1 MKRRVALLSVS
12 ALAITGLAATTAPST
27 SATPTRVDTTKAVW
41 NPGPEDH
48 YVNSV
53 DAAIDTSA
61 LPDDPAKAAALK
73 AQNERNAATKRKNS
87 DGNPRAAAQLKELE
101 AEAGRTGKS
110 PAEIKAE
117 RSGKPADAT
126 QNAKLLTVLVEFN
139 DQAND
144 DFSGYKRPTSVSDP
158 TCVTEPPGTVKNGPL
173 HNQLPNPALNP
184 NDNNTQWVP
193 NFDQAHYNKML
204 YSKEGITERMRTDLK
219 GPDGKPGISLAGQT
233 MRNMYEEMSAG
244 KYSVSGEATSWI
256 KVPHSEAWYG
266 AGACGNAQQDNSGSP
281 QNPLGAQQLAIDAV
295 DQLAKSQPSFP
306 WADYDKEDPGDA
318 DHDGNTQEPDGVV
331 DHLVLV
337 HAGKDKSAG
346 GGAEGTYAIW
356 AHASTVLFGHQVPG
370 SNIKIANYIVQP
382 EDSGVGVFA
391 HEFGHDLGLP
401 DLYDNFS
408 GGQTD
413 LNFWDLMSAGSHTGP
428 LFQSQPAH
436 MGIWDKYALGWL
448 TPDLVKVG
456 DRPKVATLGQAAK
469 TPKGTSR
476 GIRVNLP
483 NKQVAV
489 GKPHGGNGMW
499 YSGQD
504 QAWSDVRIERN
515 IAVPAGSDVKFWMWN
530 DYVIEQDWDFG
541 FVEVSTD
548 NGATWKQLAVKDE
561 AGALVSTPAD
571 YPDPQ
576 KNLATFR
583 KTSGLTGS
591 SNGWRHDNVDLTPY
605 AGQNIKL
612 RLDLNTDAAFMEKGW
627 FADDF
632 SLTNGGTTVWS
643 DDVEQGDNGWTAIK
657 GTNAITKGEGWGRTN
672 GTFEREQYYLLE
684 WRNLSGFDEGLKY
697 AYTAGEN
704 GKTNR
709 VPYNAPGMLV
719 WLRDN
724 EYQNNGVNFNINNGP
739 SWGPKGELLIV
750 DSHPDPLRFSGDAA
764 AQFPKPD
771 PNTPGIESK
780 NVFGNLGSRS
790 QSANAAFG
798 FTKTTPFTDCIPG
811 TKYCTS
817 FEAQKPVTL
826 FTDTVG
832 WAPGTEMYKGRA
844 LPKDRYGS
852 AVVPAKAPYTT
863 KVTKADGT
871 PDKDAFG
878 KLFHGSELGTGNPG
892 FDKGYGVTVLPV
904 VPLPGGS
911 GAVVWILPAQK

>member
-1 MKRRVALLSVS
+1 MALLSVS

-61 LPDDPAKAAALK
+61 LPGDPAKAASLK
-73 AQNERNAATKRKNS
+73 AQNAAADRKNS
-87 DGNPRAAAQLKELE
+87 DGNPRAAAQIKELE

-117 RSGKPADAT
+117 RSGKPVDAKQT
-126 QNAKLLTVLVEFN
+126 AKLLTVLVEFN

-144 DFSGYKRPTSVSDP
+144 DFSGFKRPTSVSDP
-158 TCVTEPPGTVKNGPL
+158 TCVTEPPGTIKNGPL
-173 HNQLPNPALNP
+173 HNRIPNPALNP
-184 NDNNTQWVP
+184 NDNNSQWVP

-204 YSKEGITERMRTDLK
+204 YSKEGITERMRTDLT

-244 KYSVSGEATSWI
+244 KYSVSGEATPWV
-256 KVPHSEAWYG
+256 KAPHSEAWYG

-281 QNPLGAQQLAIDAV
+281 ANPLGAQQLAIDAV
-295 DQLAKSQPSFP
+295 DELAKQQPKFP

-318 DHDGNTQEPDGVV
+318 DHDGNTQESDGVV

-346 GGAEGTYAIW
+346 GGAEGTYSIW

-408 GGQTD
+408 AGQTD
-413 LNFWDLMSAGSHTGP
+413 LNFWDLMSAGSHTGA

-483 NKQVAV
+483 NKQVKV
-489 GKPHGGNGMW
+489 GTPHGGQNMW

-504 QAWSDVRIERN
+504 QAWSDIRIERN
-515 IAVPAGSDVKFWMWN
+515 IAVPAGTDVKFWMWN

-561 AGALVSTPAD
+561 SGKLVSTPPD
-571 YPDPQ
+571 YPDPT

-583 KTSGLTGS
+583 KTSGLTGDS
-591 SNGWRHDNVDLTPY
+591 GGWRHDNVDLTPY
-605 AGQNIKL
+605 AGQSIRL

-632 SLTNGGTTVWS
+632 SLTNGGATVWS
-643 DDVEQGDNGWTAIK
+643 DDVESGDNGWTAIK
-657 GTNAITKGEGWGRTN
+657 GTNAITKGEGWGRTG

-697 AYTAGEN
+697 AYTGGVN

-724 EYQNNGVNFNINNGP
+724 QYQNNGVNFNIDNGP

-750 DSHPDPLRFSGDAA
+750 DSHPDPLRYTGEAA
-764 AQFPKPD
+764 AQFPQVD
-771 PNTPGIESK
+771 PNTPNIERR
-780 NVFGNLGSRS
+780 NVFANLPTRP
-790 QSANAAFG
+790 QAANAAFG
-798 FTKTTPFTDCIPG
+798 FVKTSPFTDCIPG
-811 TKYCTS
+811 TAYCTS
-817 FEAQKPVTL
+817 FPAQAPVTL

-832 WAPGTEMYKGRA
+832 WAPGTELYKGRV

-852 AVVPAKAPYTT
+852 TVVPAKAPYST
-863 KVTKADGT
+863 KVTKADGSL
-871 PDKDAFG
+871 DRDNFG

-892 FDKGYGVTVLPV
+892 FDKGYGVTALPV
-904 VPLPGGS
+904 LPLPGNS